1 MRGTSR
7 QKRSGSLTALALIA
21 VGAVPVL
28 AFAAWLL
35 TVAGKTVALPGGG
48 DVTNIFAPASG
59 HAKALFDIGMFV
71 FAVTGLI
78 FVIVFGLLA
87 TAIARFRERDSDPD
101 REPPQVYGSTQIEL
115 SWTIIPC
122 LIVLVLFL
130 APSRVT
136 HRVQDAHRPL
146 GALDVTVIGHQ
157 FW

>member
-7 QKRSGSLTALALIA
+7 QKRSGTLTALALIA

-48 DVTNIFAPASG
+48 DVTHIFAPASG
-59 HAKALFDIGMFV
+59 HAKALVDFGMFV
-71 FAVTGLI
+71 FAVHALI

-87 TAIARFRERDSDPD
+87 TAIARFSERDSDPD

-115 SWTIIPC
+115 AWTIIPC

-130 APSRVT
+130 VTARVI
-136 HRVQDAHRPL
+136 HAVQDAHRPP
-146 GALDVTVIGHQ
+146 GA
-157 FW
+157 